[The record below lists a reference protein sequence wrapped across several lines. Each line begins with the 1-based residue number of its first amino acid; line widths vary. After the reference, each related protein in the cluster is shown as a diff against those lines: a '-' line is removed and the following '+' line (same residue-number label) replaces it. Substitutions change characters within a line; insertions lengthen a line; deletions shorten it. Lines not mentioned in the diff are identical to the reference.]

1 MGVRQI
7 IGHFL
12 AYAVDIAR
20 DLFDMDRLVVHT
32 EIEVPEVEIPR
43 IGKVHGPLDY
53 LTCPAGG
60 HLPMGQSVNEL
71 DLIFIRCPHVP
82 IRWIGCQGHG
92 PIFYLCR
99 RKKTSCIGGLE

>member
-12 AYAVDIAR
+12 AYAVEIAR

-32 EIEVPEVEIPR
+32 EIEVPEVEIPK

-60 HLPMGQSVNEL
+60 HLPMGQSFDE
-71 DLIFIRCPHVP
+71 
-82 IRWIGCQGHG
+82 
-92 PIFYLCR
+92 R
-99 RKKTSCIGGLE
+99 RSNL